1 MKTKT
6 PNVSGRSAWLRDNIT
21 KYFSFSAIIIL
32 LVALSLTQ
40 DNFLGTSNLKN
51 LLRDTAPLMIM
62 SAGMT
67 MVLLFGSIDLSMGAV
82 CSVSNVTYIHLML
95 ACSVSNVTYIHLM
108 LAFQDSFSN
117 PFLTSLAA
125 MAVSLAFGLAS
136 GLALGIIHVKLKVP
150 SFIASLGFMS
160 LWQSVALLI
169 TQNPESVPKALWGT
183 VEWYKI
189 AKVPSFIASLGFMS
203 LWQSVALLITQNPES
218 VPKALWGTVEWYKIA
233 FGVVGL
239 PLIVAI
245 AIILFIHCVT
255 RYTPSG
261 RTIFAIGGNERTA
274 RVAGMGVDK
283 TKILVFAINGVLA
296 ALAGIFLAAN
306 LRSSAPTIGDPFTL
320 KIVAACALGGTS
332 LAGGKGSELG
342 TILGVFTVAIIE
354 NGMNFIGVNAYYQ
367 NIVFGIFVLA
377 AIALTVDRSIRGQ
390 IVK

>member
-82 CSVSNVTYIHLML
+82 CSVSNV
-95 ACSVSNVTYIHLM
+95 A
-108 LAFQDSFSN
+108 N

-136 GLALGIIHVKLKVP
+136 GLALGIIHVKL
-150 SFIASLGFMS
+150 
-160 LWQSVALLI
+160 
-169 TQNPESVPKALWGT
+169 
-183 VEWYKI
+183 
-189 AKVPSFIASLGFMS
+189 KVPSFIASLGFMS

>member
-1 MKTKT
+1 MKTKAPT
-6 PNVSGRSAWLRDNIT
+6 LSVKGSALRENIT
-21 KYFSFSAIIIL
+21 RYFSVFVIVIL
-32 LVALSLTQ
+32 VVALTLTQ
-40 DNFLGTSNLKN
+40 QNFLGTMNLRN

-82 CSVSNVTYIHLML
+82 CSVANVTYVHLLLYFQNTGM
-95 ACSVSNVTYIHLM
+95 NVVMTNLI
-108 LAFQDSFSN
+108 
-117 PFLTSLAA
+117 A
-125 MAVSLAFGLAS
+125 MVLSLAFGLAS
-136 GLALGIIHVKLKVP
+136 GLALGFIHVKLKVP

-169 TQNPESVPKALWGT
+169 TQNPESVPKALWGA
-183 VEWYKI
+183 VDWYKI
-189 AKVPSFIASLGFMS
+189 V
-203 LWQSVALLITQNPES
+203 
-218 VPKALWGTVEWYKIA
+218 
-233 FGVVGL
+233 FGVLGI
-239 PLIVAI
+239 PLVI
-245 AIILFIHCVT
+245 ALIIIILIHCVT

-261 RTIFAIGGNERTA
+261 RAIYAIGGNERTA
-274 RVAGMGVDK
+274 RVAGMGVDN

-306 LRSSAPTIGDPFTL
+306 LRSSSPTIGDPFTL

-342 TILGVFTVAIIE
+342 TILGVFTVSLIE
-354 NGMNFIGVNAYYQ
+354 NGMNFIGVSAYYQ

-390 IVK
+390 IIK

>member
-1 MKTKT
+1 M
-6 PNVSGRSAWLRDNIT
+6 
-21 KYFSFSAIIIL
+21 
-32 LVALSLTQ
+32 
-40 DNFLGTSNLKN
+40 
-51 LLRDTAPLMIM
+51 
-62 SAGMT
+62 
-67 MVLLFGSIDLSMGAV
+67 
-82 CSVSNVTYIHLML
+82 
-95 ACSVSNVTYIHLM
+95 
-108 LAFQDSFSN
+108 
-117 PFLTSLAA
+117 
-125 MAVSLAFGLAS
+125 
-136 GLALGIIHVKLKVP
+136 
-150 SFIASLGFMS
+150 
-160 LWQSVALLI
+160 
-169 TQNPESVPKALWGT
+169 
-183 VEWYKI
+183 
-189 AKVPSFIASLGFMS
+189 
-203 LWQSVALLITQNPES
+203 
-218 VPKALWGTVEWYKIA
+218 EWYKIA

-274 RVAGMGVDK
+274 RVAGMAVHK